1 MEPTLLLV
9 VALVFAI
16 SMEGTLGS
24 IECKNLN
31 EDSCAYAVSSTGRR
45 CVLEKLMI
53 GGGYTCGASEIVA
66 DKLINDW
73 IETEDCISA
82 CGVDRKALGISSDS
96 LLDSRFSG
104 KLCSVECYRGCPNIV
119 DLYFNLAAGEG
130 VFLPKLCEALG
141 SNGITGERKLIFGK
155 LLKGAPIPW
164 SQPYVGSGTNGPL
177 AAIHRQEVSLKKA
190 TVPRSGPGKWHNKK
204 AAAPRSGPPKGTK
217 RPPPPPTR

>member
-1 MEPTLLLV
+1 MAPTLLLV
-9 VALVFAI
+9 VALAFAI
-16 SMEGTLGS
+16 SVQGTLGS

-45 CVLEKLMI
+45 CVLEKRMI

-96 LLDSRFSG
+96 LLESRFAG

-130 VFLPKLCEALG
+130 NTQYIMVHAFVAMEFSNLMSVFLPKFCEALG
-141 SNGITGERKLIFGK
+141 SNGRREMAEIQSSGFVNDKALSPSSDPFEVAADIDSGD
-155 LLKGAPIPW
+155 GAP
-164 SQPYVGSGTNGPL
+164 
-177 AAIHRQEVSLKKA
+177 
-190 TVPRSGPGKWHNKK
+190 
-204 AAAPRSGPPKGTK
+204 APAPFF
-217 RPPPPPTR
+217 